1 MDIRIQS
8 LTKSYGMQK
17 AVDNISFDVKPGEIL
32 GFLGPNGAGKTTTM
46 KIITDFI
53 HADSGEVLIG
63 GRSVTEERLH
73 RHVGYLPEHNPLYEE
88 MPVIDY
94 LGFCAALHGLE
105 KSQIPQRIR
114 EMVRVCGLDLEKHK
128 KINELSKGYRQRVG
142 LAQAMIH
149 DPEVLILDEPTT
161 GLDPNQR
168 VEIRELI
175 RSLGKQKTV
184 ILSTHILPEVEETC
198 DRIVIINRGRIVAD
212 GTVDMLKKQKAG
224 QQIINLH
231 VEGGNH
237 EEIFNALRQLPT
249 VNAVDVINP
258 AEHRYSVQSK
268 QGALS
273 NHGIFLLCVQKGW
286 ILNELTPIETK
297 LEDIFRDLTLN

>member
-1 MDIRIQS
+1 MDIRIQH
-8 LTKSYGMQK
+8 LTKAYGMQK
-17 AVDNISFDVKPGEIL
+17 AVDDISFDVRPGEIL

-53 HADSGEVLIG
+53 DADAGEVLIG
-63 GRSVTEERLH
+63 GQSVKSEKLH
-73 RHVGYLPEHNPLYEE
+73 RHIGYLPEHNPLYEE

-94 LGFCAALHGLE
+94 LEFCAALHGLD
-105 KSQIPQRIR
+105 KTLIPARIR
-114 EMVRVCGLDLEKHK
+114 EMVRVCGLDQEKHK

-175 RSLGKQKTV
+175 RSLGRQKTV

-212 GTVDMLKKQKAG
+212 GTVDMLKKQKTG
-224 QQIINLH
+224 QQIITLQVH
-231 VEGGNH
+231 GGNH
-237 EEIFNALRQLPT
+237 EDIYSGLRSLPT
-249 VNAVDVINP
+249 VHAVEIIH
-258 AEHRYSVQSK
+258 AGEQRYSVQSK
-268 QGALS
+268 PEALS
-273 NHGIFLLCVQKGW
+273 NHGIFQLCVQKGW
-286 ILNELTPIETK
+286 ILNELTPMETK

>member
-1 MDIRIQS
+1 MDIRILN
-8 LTKSYGMQK
+8 LTKSYGIQK
-17 AVDNISFDVKPGEIL
+17 AVDDISFDVNPGEIL

-53 HADSGEVLIG
+53 EADAGEVLIG
-63 GRSVTEERLH
+63 GQSVKQEKLH

-94 LGFCAALHGLE
+94 LQFCAALHGLE
-105 KSQIPQRIR
+105 KSRIPVRIR
-114 EMVRVCGLDLEKHK
+114 EMVRVCGLDPEKHK
-128 KINELSKGYRQRVG
+128 KIRELSKGFRQRVG

-175 RSLGKQKTV
+175 RSLGRHKTV

-212 GTVDMLKKQKAG
+212 GTVDMLKKQKTG
-224 QQIINLH
+224 QQIINLQIY
-231 VEGGNH
+231 GGNH
-237 EEIFNALRQLPT
+237 DDIYAALRQLPT
-249 VNAVDVINP
+249 VHAVEILSP
-258 AEHRYSVQSK
+258 SEQKYSLQSK
-268 QGALS
+268 PDTPS
-273 NHGIFLLCVQKGW
+273 NHAVFHMCVQKGW
-286 ILNELTPIETK
+286 VLNELIPIETK
-297 LEDIFRDLTLN
+297 LEDVFRDLTLN

>member
-1 MDIRIQS
+1 
-8 LTKSYGMQK
+8 MQK
-17 AVDNISFDVKPGEIL
+17 AVDDISFDVKPGEIL

-53 HADSGEVLIG
+53 EADSGEVLIG
-63 GRSVTEERLH
+63 GRSVKEERLH

-94 LGFCAALHGLE
+94 LAFCGALHGLE
-105 KSQIPQRIR
+105 KSLIPSRIR

-175 RSLGKQKTV
+175 RSLGRKKTV

-224 QQIINLH
+224 QQIINLQ

-237 EEIFNALRQLPT
+237 EEIYNALRSLET
-249 VNAVDVINP
+249 VNSVDIVNP
-258 AEHRYSVQSK
+258 QDQRYSVQSK
-268 QGALS
+268 AGALS
-273 NHGIFLLCVQKGW
+273 NHSIFQLCVQRGW